1 MKSYLLITVMCCV
14 LSTSGF
20 AQEQILGMSKK
31 DAIAQIPHKSGL
43 TLDGKNYPLIKE
55 TLQLDGI
62 DALKLKDI
70 RDWDNVST
78 VYLFIDSSDRV
89 CRLHMVYNDLP
100 GKERDKIV
108 ADLTQKANSQLD
120 KTDKK
125 HTTYIGKTKDTDY
138 ILTWAKDKNR
148 KSTYL
153 LVTDYGYKLKMLNHL
168 INGGTL
174 PDDGIFTPAP
184 SK

>member
-1 MKSYLLITVMCCV
+1 MDAT
-14 LSTSGF
+14 
-20 AQEQILGMSKK
+20 AEQILGMTAK
-31 DAIAQIPHKSGL
+31 DAKATIPHKTSHVL
-43 TLDGKNYPLIKE
+43 EGKQYPLIKE
-55 TLQLDGI
+55 TLQLEGI
-62 DALKLKDI
+62 DVLRLRDN
-70 RDWDNVST
+70 RDWDHVST

-89 CRLHMVYNDLP
+89 CRMHLVYNDLSAV
-100 GKERDKIV
+100 GREKIV
-108 ADLTQKANSQLD
+108 ADLRQNANSQLD

-148 KSTYL
+148 KTTYL

-168 INGGTL
+168 VNGGTL

-184 SK
+184 SR